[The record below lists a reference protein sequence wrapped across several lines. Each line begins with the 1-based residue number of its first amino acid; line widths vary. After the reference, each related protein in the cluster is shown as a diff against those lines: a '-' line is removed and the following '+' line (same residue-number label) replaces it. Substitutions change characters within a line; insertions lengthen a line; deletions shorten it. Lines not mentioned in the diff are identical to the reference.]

1 MDALILTYWID
12 TNGQNVRYMRA
23 AERWGTDPGV
33 TKAFAVGQTDPAG
46 VVGRFALAADKLGG
60 LKIRS
65 AHRAE
70 AYFEY
75 PRDLL
80 WDHHTDA
87 LVRELARE
95 ADILHLNNSD
105 RAYTRLRLRTR
116 PPVLLHHHGTA
127 FRNRPQHFLELSY
140 RQRWLQ
146 AVSTVDLMAP
156 DPDVLHWLP
165 TAYDLGELA
174 VIGRENKRTPDGII
188 RVATAPWSLDSG
200 AKWKSTPAFE
210 AAIAQLKAE
219 GLPVESVVITGKPWK
234 ECLAD
239 KAACDIYFDQ
249 VILGYGCNAIES
261 WGMGQPVIAGADPW
275 TLNKMREVFNGPL
288 PFYEATEQ
296 TIAKAIKALVLSPDL
311 RAEWAAK
318 GLAHAQKFH
327 AEKPALARLAE
338 LYMQAIKMKGPTEVR
353 VAAPLRPPAGRSWG
367 QMQEE
372 ARAKA
377 RQARQEARRAARIK
391 EVV

>member
-1 MDALILTYWID
+1 MTYWID

-23 AERWGTDPGV
+23 AERWGTDPDV
-33 TKAFAVGQTDPAG
+33 IKAFAVGQTDPAG

-127 FRNRPQHFLELSY
+127 FRNRPQHFLSMAY
-140 RQRWLQ
+140 RNKWLQ
-146 AVSTVDLMAP
+146 AVSTVDLMAS
-156 DPDVLHWLP
+156 DPSVLHWLP
-165 TAYDLGELA
+165 TAYDLDELDK
-174 VIGRENKRTPDGII
+174 IGRANKRKVDGKI
-188 RVATAPWSLDSG
+188 RIATAPWSLDSG

-210 AAIAQLKAE
+210 AAIKQLQAE
-219 GLPVESVVITGKPWK
+219 GLPVESVVITGKPWR
-234 ECLAD
+234 ECLAQ

-261 WGMGQPVIAGADPW
+261 WGMGQPVIAGADEW
-275 TLNKMREVFNGPL
+275 TLGKMREVFNGPL
-288 PFYEATEQ
+288 PFYQATEK
-296 TIAKAIKALVLSPDL
+296 TIAKAIRDMVLSPDL
-311 RAEWAAK
+311 RAEWASR
-318 GLAHAQKFH
+318 GLAHTQKFH

-338 LYMQAIKMKGPTEVR
+338 LYMEAIKVKGPVTHAQ
-353 VAAPLRPPAGRSWG
+353 VAVPRPPHGQSWG
-367 QMQEE
+367 ALADQR
-372 ARAKA
+372 RAE
-377 RQARQEARRAARIK
+377 RQAARRARRAT
-391 EVV
+391 EVA